1 MKIWTYRLRFSLDGQ
16 PYRVE
21 VATGFKTLESHVFR
35 GDQVLAQDSTD
46 AGQPEGW
53 RNHRLAFVLADGRE
67 VEIEAGYISWSRLGI
82 AVHVDG
88 ALVHESHPGR
98 AIRFPT
104 LGNQSLEEMAAQHR
118 RNQQEFAQQS
128 AALSRNKYSIGVD
141 IAIGA
146 LFFALVKITDDLS
159 FSALAT
165 AGAGLLAVIA
175 QRFVKVDLL
184 GGLAIFG
191 IVMLLISAGFSWFFE
206 DDWAVKMK
214 STILGVFVATITL
227 GDAFFNEGRYF
238 GVRLMR
244 YMVQPMHP
252 QRLAFGLGVLGLVMA
267 AVNWI
272 FAEYTSRDTW
282 LYYTSF
288 GDFIL
293 TVVLML
299 GVMRYA
305 RTTDQ

>member
-1 MKIWTYRLRFSLDGQ
+1 MKIWTYRFRFALEGQ

-21 VATGFKTLESHVFR
+21 VATGFKTIESRLFR
-35 GDQVLAQDSTD
+35 GDEVLARDKTD
-46 AGQPEGW
+46 AGRPDGW
-53 RNHRLAFVLADGRE
+53 RNHHLDFTLADGRQ
-67 VEIEAGYISWSRLGI
+67 VEIEAGYISWSRIGI
-82 AVHVDG
+82 AVRIAG
-88 ALVHESHPGR
+88 ELVHESHPGR
-98 AIRFPT
+98 EIRFPT
-104 LGNQSLEEMAAQHR
+104 FGNQSIEEMSAQYQ
-118 RNQQEFAQQS
+118 RNQEELAQQS

-146 LFFALVKITDDLS
+146 LFFILVKATDDLS
-159 FSALAT
+159 FSALVT
-165 AGAGLLAVIA
+165 AGAGLLVVIA

-191 IVMLLISAGFSWFFE
+191 IVMLLISAGFSWFFQ

-227 GDAFFNEGRYF
+227 GDAFFNSGRYF
-238 GVRLMR
+238 GGRLQR
-244 YMVQPMHP
+244 YMGQPMNV
-252 QRLAFGLGVLGLVMA
+252 QRLAFGMGVLGLVMA

-272 FAEYTSRDTW
+272 FAEYTSQDTW

-293 TVVLML
+293 TMFLVLA
-299 GVMRYA
+299 VFRYA
-305 RTTDQ
+305 SIR